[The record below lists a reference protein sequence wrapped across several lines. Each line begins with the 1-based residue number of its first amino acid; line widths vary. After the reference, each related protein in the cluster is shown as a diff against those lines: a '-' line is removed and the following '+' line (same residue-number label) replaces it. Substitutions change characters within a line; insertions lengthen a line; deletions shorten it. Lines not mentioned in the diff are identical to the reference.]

1 MSLPDD
7 KEPLISIV
15 MPVYNNKEHLE
26 KAIKSAV
33 NQSYHKTE
41 VVLYD
46 DFSTQSDVRRIL
58 LVYNDHPRVRL
69 FFSPINEGIS
79 IATNRAI
86 ARSTGKYVAFLDCD
100 DMLPRHALE
109 TAAQYIKKYPN
120 VHYFYS
126 NREHINEEDQVF
138 ARYDFSKYSKENPYQ
153 EILKYMFPSHLKI
166 IKKSCF
172 QTVGLHKKMFDTCQD
187 YDMALRLSEW
197 FKFFFIPQY
206 LYQYR
211 IHNHQVSVTR
221 KKEQANKAYGAR
233 NLAVVRRNIFFNKN
247 IGSKKISIIM
257 LTMNRLKRTA
267 HSLQQLYKNTT
278 LPFELIVVDNNSD
291 PETRAFLEKLSREKS
306 NLRIFYEPINLGCA
320 GGRQKAIKYAEGDYI
335 VTLDND
341 CEVTTYWVEKLLVR
355 IVEEQNIGGACCK
368 VVLPDG
374 YIQYNGGNL
383 SISNSFIR
391 LSFMD
396 ERKKHSDLETF
407 IERDCSWIPGGAAI
421 FKRKVFAKARINQEI
436 IGGFED
442 ADFSLRVR
450 EAGYRLVNCPT
461 STVIHHHISQEP
473 NSFKDHRYYKN
484 RYDRRQILTAMV
496 AFFKR
501 NNLVI
506 YDPWLFHYLQIPHAS
521 REETLSFF
529 IQAADTP
536 TLDIKGC
543 LATNQ

>member
-1 MSLPDD
+1 MSIHNGNN
-7 KEPLISIV
+7 PLISII
-15 MPVYNNKEHLE
+15 MPVYNKKEYLE
-26 KAIKSAV
+26 KAINSAV
-33 NQSYHKTE
+33 NQSYSMTE
-41 VVLYD
+41 VVLHD
-46 DFSTQSDVRRIL
+46 DFSTERDVRRIL
-58 LVYNDHPRVRL
+58 LSYKDHPRVKL
-69 FFSPINEGIS
+69 FFSPVNEGIS
-79 IATNRAI
+79 IATSRAI
-86 ARSTGKYVAFLDCD
+86 AHSTGKYVAFLDCD

-109 TAAQYIKKYPN
+109 TAAHYIKKN
-120 VHYFYS
+120 LNIHYFYS

-138 ARYDFSKYSKENPYQ
+138 DRYDFSKYSKENPYQ

-172 QTVGLHKKMFDTCQD
+172 QTVGLFKKMFDTCQD

-197 FKFFFIPQY
+197 FNFFFIPQS

-211 IHNHQVSVTR
+211 IHNQQVSITCN
-221 KKEQANKAYGAR
+221 KEQATKAYRAR
-233 NLAVVRRNIFFNKN
+233 KLAVVRRNVYFNKN
-247 IGSKKISIIM
+247 IGSRKISIIM

-278 LPFELIVVDNNSD
+278 LPFELIVVNNNSN
-291 PETRAFLEKLSREKS
+291 PETRTFLENLSQEKS
-306 NLRIFYEPINLGCA
+306 NLRLFNEATNLGCA
-320 GGRQKAIKYAEGDYI
+320 GGRQKGIKYAEGDYI

-341 CEVTTYWVEKLLVR
+341 CEVTSFWLEKLLIR

-368 VVLPDG
+368 VVLPNG

-383 SISNSFIR
+383 STSNNFIR

-396 ERKKHSDLETF
+396 EGKIHNDLQTF

-421 FKRKVFAKARINQEI
+421 FKRKVFAKAQINQEI
-436 IGGFED
+436 LGGFED
-442 ADFSLRVR
+442 ADFSLQVR

-461 STVIHHHISQEP
+461 STAIHHHISQEP
-473 NSFKDHRYYKN
+473 KNFKDHLYYKN

-506 YDPWLFHYLQIPHAS
+506 YDPWLFTYLQIPHTS
-521 REETLSFF
+521 REEILSFF
-529 IQAADTP
+529 KQA
-536 TLDIKGC
+536 LQSK
-543 LATNQ
+543 L